1 MEEEKTKKK
10 KELTLEEKMT
20 IALVNTPI
28 VMPTEKEILQEL
40 LKETYKTYRRN
51 KLINNYLTELFL
63 KDKNNSVVVQ
73 QMAQIQTENK
83 GTEIF
88 LSWLLNKI

>member
-28 VMPTEKEILQEL
+28 AMPTEKEILQEL
-40 LKETYKTYRRN
+40 VKETYKTYRRN

>member
-28 VMPTEKEILQEL
+28 AMPTEKEILQEL
-40 LKETYKTYRRN
+40 VKETYKTYQRN

-73 QMAQIQTENK
+73 QMAQIQIENK